1 MAKMIPVQEIAISL
15 DRQELTVRDPGV
27 DAPPLLKARIS
38 SGKNGVGFELGSGK
52 TPTGRFEVGER
63 IGDGFGARTVFCERK
78 PAGTWPDALPPGMKP
93 GDDAILG
100 RILRLRGLDEANANT
115 WDRFIYIHGTSD
127 TGNLGRPVSHGCIR
141 LAPEDM
147 LALFSLSYPGMP
159 VTIA

>member
-1 MAKMIPVQEIAISL
+1 MVHVQEIAISL
-15 DRQELTVRDPGV
+15 DRQELTVRNPGV
-27 DAPPLLKARIS
+27 DAPPLLQARIS

-52 TPTGRFEVGER
+52 TPTGRFEVAER

-78 PAGTWPDALPPGMKP
+78 PAGTWPDALPPGMQP
-93 GDDAILG
+93 GDDVILG

-115 WDRFIYIHGTSD
+115 WERFIYIHGTSD
-127 TGNLGRPVSHGCIR
+127 IGNLGRPVSHGCIR